1 MTAYALLK
9 SLDITTNRAATKMI
23 NKKLLMFA
31 VAGVV
36 PAFHGAV
43 NAESQGA
50 VVSLINPAP
59 TKDLAPVTGSP
70 ARLRRTDEEQPGFEM
85 PAFALFT
92 NPDGTP
98 QTKGLYFAMATE
110 INGVVA
116 KNRMQLSATPFE
128 LKQDSSGAIAAVADQ
143 TKAKF
148 VTNNVNTNE
157 HRNANA
163 PTAQVINKGTA
174 IAVHYNVQLNNS
186 NDTKRYIMVF

>member
-36 PAFHGAV
+36 PAFHGVV

-70 ARLRRTDEEQPGFEM
+70 ARLKRTDEEQPGFEM
-85 PAFALFT
+85 PAFAFFL
-92 NPDGTP
+92 NADGT

-110 INGVVA
+110 LNGVVA
-116 KNRMQLSATPFE
+116 KNRMQLSATPFT
-128 LKQDSSGAIAAVADQ
+128 L
-143 TKAKF
+143 
-148 VTNNVNTNE
+148 
-157 HRNANA
+157 
-163 PTAQVINKGTA
+163 
-174 IAVHYNVQLNNS
+174 
-186 NDTKRYIMVF
+186 